1 MGLLLFYEF
10 CNLHN
15 KVLLFPLSLSFLYLV
30 SSSFPSLVQGG
41 FLNLTLF
48 QSSDGFLARL
58 GCGVLFPSLYFLF
71 VLLFFILTSLLTW
84 LLLISPRSLGVI
96 GRESPTTG
104 SGRSPQWIWS
114 LPALC
119 MLHLRTSPLEITKT
133 SLLGTFKQTV
143 INGGPFCSTTPRQMK
158 FFATFHWGWISRNFL
173 RLFRERFRAVLMT
186 RPFHLASS
194 FLMRAI
200 ARTTRVL
207 FLIAFLK
214 ESEMVP
220 FWLLAKL
227 VLLTRPISS
236 CPLR

>member
-15 KVLLFPLSLSFLYLV
+15 KVLSFPLSLFFLYLV

-48 QSSDGFLARL
+48 QSSDGFLVRL
-58 GCGVLFPSLYFLF
+58 GCGVLFPSPYFLF

-173 RLFRERFRAVLMT
+173 RLLRERFRAVLMT
-186 RPFHLASS
+186 RPFRLASS

-207 FLIAFLK
+207 FLIALLK

>member
-1 MGLLLFYEF
+1 VGLLLFYEF

-15 KVLLFPLSLSFLYLV
+15 KVLSFPLSLFFLYLV

-71 VLLFFILTSLLTW
+71 VLLFFSRNGFRSFILTSLLTW

-114 LPALC
+114 PPALC
-119 MLHLRTSPLEITKT
+119 MLHLRTSPLEIRTT

-143 INGGPFCSTTPRQMK
+143 INGGPFCSTTPRQLK
-158 FFATFHWGWISRNFL
+158 FFAKFHWGWISRNFL
-173 RLFRERFRAVLMT
+173 RL
-186 RPFHLASS
+186 
-194 FLMRAI
+194 
-200 ARTTRVL
+200 
-207 FLIAFLK
+207 
-214 ESEMVP
+214 
-220 FWLLAKL
+220 
-227 VLLTRPISS
+227 
-236 CPLR
+236 LR